1 MDARATFPEAWAA
14 GKYGTG
20 ESGAN
25 VRKYDNKLK
34 LFNLI
39 RNNSPLGRAQ
49 LAKETGLAIPTVM
62 KIIHDFIDL
71 GLVREVGKGKSTGGK
86 PPTLLEFVHDSYFS
100 VGVDLGATNIICV
113 LMDASNIVSRTVIPT
128 EFASGADKVLERIL
142 RAVETVLKTSGID
155 PEKLLGIG
163 LAIPGL
169 LDARTGKIIFS
180 PDIGWRDVDVLT
192 HLKRRFNTLVCV
204 NNATRATAL
213 GEKTYG
219 SAKEMRDYMCL
230 NLGYGIG
237 GAMVFD
243 DEVYTGF
250 SGSAGEFGHMIVVPG
265 GPRCDCGNHGCLEAV
280 SSARAMIRDARE
292 RLKAGEESMLRDM
305 VEGDLDRLEAKM
317 VLAAA
322 EKGDRVAGEIADH
335 AISTLGIAVASV
347 INLLDFEAIILE
359 GGIARG
365 GPFFFDNLVRA
376 INSHKMLYAGRH
388 TRILVSELGANATA
402 IGAASLVINNLLE
415 GGALVQSP
423 AKRNAHAV

>member
-1 MDARATFPEAWAA
+1 MYGRACPGSWTAP
-14 GKYGTG
+14 GSGPG
-20 ESGAN
+20 ENGAN
-25 VRKYDNKLK
+25 VRKYDNKLR

-49 LAKETGLAIPTVM
+49 LAKETGLAMPTVM

-128 EFASGADKVLERIL
+128 EFASGPERVLERIL
-142 RAVETVLKTSGID
+142 LAVETVLRTSGID

-169 LDARTGKIIFS
+169 LDSRTGKIIFS
-180 PDIGWRDVDVLT
+180 PDIGWHDVDALA
-192 HLKRRFNTLVCV
+192 HLKRRFNTYVCV

-219 SAKEMRDYMCL
+219 SAKEMRNYMCL

-237 GAMVFD
+237 GAVVFD

-250 SGSAGEFGHMIVVPG
+250 SGSAGEIGHMTVIPD
-265 GPRCDCGNHGCLEAV
+265 GPRCDCGNRGCLEAV
-280 SSARAMIRDARE
+280 SSARAMTRDARE
-292 RLKAGEESMLRDM
+292 RLSAGEDSVLRDM
-305 VEGDLDRLEAKM
+305 VDGDLDKLEAKM
-317 VLAAA
+317 VLSAAD
-322 EKGDRVAGEIADH
+322 KGDRVAGEIAGH
-335 AISTLGIAVASV
+335 AISTLGIAIASI

-365 GPFFFDNLVRA
+365 GPYFFDKLVHA
-376 INSHKMLYAGRH
+376 INSHKMRYAGRH
-388 TRILVSELGANATA
+388 TRILVSELGADATA

-415 GGALVQSP
+415 GGALMQSP
-423 AKRNAHAV
+423 ARKSAHAI